1 MFLRHVP
8 AKYKDEAP
16 VVVTD
21 DKGVDQWLYQGRPQG
36 AHRGRC
42 GSCANA
48 LVDVID
54 AGPHLGES
62 GGSRP
67 HSSAGQDTTALS
79 PLTPKSNSKRPKS
92 SRLTE
97 EDLHRH
103 RRAVQDRKPRCF
115 SGILDGRL
123 IGSDN
128 TADPRRRR

>member
-1 MFLRHVP
+1 MGCAIAHARSETNTDDLILVSIDDHVVEPPDIFLRHVP

-48 LVDVID
+48 LVDVTD

-62 GGSRP
+62 GGSRL
-67 HSSAGQDTTALS
+67 HSSAAQGHHGVE
-79 PLTPKSNSKRPKS
+79 P
-92 SRLTE
+92 
-97 EDLHRH
+97 
-103 RRAVQDRKPRCF
+103 
-115 SGILDGRL
+115 
-123 IGSDN
+123 
-128 TADPRRRR
+128 ADAEKQLEKA